1 MNTIKRL
8 RTLLNT
14 VLNEHLI
21 DHFTKPNVLKLSLA
35 ITIVISIALI
45 TLLSWTVLPAFE
57 LLYFPEST
65 QSGVDN
71 ETYNQAK
78 KWFKNYI
85 DYLPDASEADR
96 KRAWDA
102 FMELAKQKNNDE

>member
-1 MNTIKRL
+1 MS
-8 RTLLNT
+8 T

-21 DHFTKPNVLKLSLA
+21 DYSTKPNVLKLSLA
-35 ITIVISIALI
+35 ITVVISIALI

-57 LLYFPEST
+57 LLHFPEPT
-65 QSGVDN
+65 QPGVDN

-78 KWFKNYI
+78 KWFKIYI

-96 KRAWDA
+96 KRARDA
-102 FMELAKQKNNDE
+102 FMELAKQKSNDK